1 MTPRCPRRTSG
12 PHPLGGSDSSDRQ
25 VLPATPLLLTTA
37 AWTAAARSKV
47 LPVGHLPGKITCR
60 RPDRPRVGVEA
71 EPLTPARW
79 LDAAWTSAKRYEP
92 RMPRLDRLPKAV
104 RTKLLTTPV
113 GVNDQTPFTPPTRSL
128 SESRLAIVTTAGL
141 HLREDRPFEEWDP
154 TFRAIPGDV
163 RHADLLQ
170 SHTSIGFDRTHALR
184 DINVVFPVDRVRELV
199 ERGVIGE
206 VARMFYSFL
215 GAQKEPERIRDETA
229 PVVAERLR
237 DDRVDL
243 VLLTPT

>member
-1 MTPRCPRRTSG
+1 MREPTGAR
-12 PHPLGGSDSSDRQ
+12 
-25 VLPATPLLLTTA
+25 PA
-37 AWTAAARSKV
+37 
-47 LPVGHLPGKITCR
+47 
-60 RPDRPRVGVEA
+60 
-71 EPLTPARW
+71 PARAR
-79 LDAAWTSAKRYEP
+79 LDTDVANGYEP
-92 RMPRLDRLPKAV
+92 QMPRLDRLPKAV

-113 GVNDQTPFTPPTRSL
+113 GVNDQTPFTSPARPL
-128 SESRLAIVTTAGL
+128 AESRLAIVTTAGL

-163 RHADLLQ
+163 GHADLLQ
-170 SHTSIGFDRTHALR
+170 SHTSIGFDRTLALR

-206 VARMFYSFL
+206 LARTFYSFL
-215 GAQKEPERIRDETA
+215 GAQKEPQRIRDETA